1 MPKKMVQRFFPIAYA
16 QKTLALPDCL
26 TQVGRTA
33 DGENGTIEVYSNPF
47 YLAKEFRRKPS
58 NIIDIDRIIE
68 GEWL

>member
-1 MPKKMVQRFFPIAYA
+1 MPRKMVQRFFPIAYA
-16 QKTLALPDCL
+16 MKTNTLRDCL

-33 DGENGTIEVYSNPF
+33 DGENGTIEVYSNPL
-47 YLAKEFRRKPS
+47 YLEKEFRRKPS

>member
-1 MPKKMVQRFFPIAYA
+1 MPKKMVQRFYPIAYA
-16 QKTLALPDCL
+16 KKTLALSDCL

-33 DGENGTIEVYSNPF
+33 DGANGTIEVYSNPF
-47 YLAKEFRRKPS
+47 YLEKEFRRKPS